1 MLNFRVNTFLELCRC
16 GSYTKTAAKLHMTQP
31 AVTQHIQY
39 LEKIFQVKLFHYAA
53 KELTLTKQGKL
64 LFDFAGNVETN
75 LAKLREHIQNSEM
88 GLSSICLGT
97 TENIGEY
104 IMPGIISAYLA
115 HEKCDDLKVMI
126 GSTDYLLGLLQEGKI
141 KFAIVDGQFDKKAFN
156 TELLFVEKT
165 VVICATD
172 HRYARKTLRFC
183 DLLEETL
190 IMRPK
195 GSAPRTNIEQFLKER
210 NLSVEDFSNHI
221 EIDSLNITKKFVQK
235 GMGIAFIYHH
245 AIKDDAQ
252 SGLLGY
258 IDVPDFNM
266 LREINYV
273 ELKDDY
279 FRSEYE
285 TFLEY
290 CRQKIDTEKL
300 G

>member
-1 MLNFRVNTFLELCRC
+1 MLDFRVNTFLELCRC

-31 AVTQHIQY
+31 AVTQHMQY
-39 LEKIFQVKLFHYAA
+39 LEKTLQVKLFRYAA

-64 LFDFAGNVETN
+64 LFDFAGSVETN
-75 LAKLREHIQNSEM
+75 LSKLREHIQNSETDV
-88 GLSSICLGT
+88 SAICLGT

-104 IMPGIISAYLA
+104 IMPDIVSVYLA

-126 GSTDYLLGLLQEGKI
+126 GGTDYLLGLLQDGKI
-141 KFAIVDGQFDKKAFN
+141 KFAVVDGQFDKKAFN
-156 TELLFVEKT
+156 TELLFIEKT
-165 VVICATD
+165 VIICAPG
-172 HRYARKTLRFC
+172 HRYASKTLRFSG
-183 DLLEETL
+183 LLNETL
-190 IMRPK
+190 IIRPK

-210 NLSVEDFSNHI
+210 NLSVEDFDNHI

-235 GMGIAFIYHH
+235 GMGIAFIYNH
-245 AIKDDAQ
+245 AVKDDIHA
-252 SGLLGY
+252 GLLGH

-279 FRSEYE
+279 FESEYK

-290 CRQKIDTEKL
+290 CRQKIYAENL